1 MTELVPG
8 ASLPPLETPPVGRL
22 NVAYMAAALRDPNPI
37 HLDDGF
43 AREAGLPGAIAH
55 GTFTIGYM
63 AAAVSRVAGIEAVRR
78 LKVQLVAPVLVG
90 DRLRV
95 EGTVLAVAA
104 VPGGREVRVGLTA
117 VNQAGVTVGR
127 GEATILLPES

>member
-8 ASLPPLETPPVGRL
+8 TSLPPLETAPIGRL
-22 NVAYMAAALRDPNPI
+22 NVAYMAVALRDPNPI
-37 HLDDGF
+37 HLDDSF

-63 AAAVSRVAGIEAVRR
+63 AAAVSRLAGIDAVRQ
-78 LKVQLVAPVLVG
+78 LKVQLVAPVLIG

-95 EGTVLAVAA
+95 EGTVLAVESG
-104 VPGGREVRVGLTA
+104 PEGRQVRVGLTA
-117 VNQAGVTVGR
+117 VNQAGTTVGR
-127 GEATILLPES
+127 GEATVVLPGS